1 MKIVLMAFLFA
12 ISYIFGFFLQFFARK
27 MKNFITK
34 PIKNV
39 EVNKNGI
46 SFLSTSRHKLKV
58 GDAKLLELKNAIYLK
73 QNAKTIVIKNAN
85 MAIKTKNYLY
95 FTALGDVK
103 IIFNTKGFYKY
114 FNIKIKSS
122 SFDLEELKQNAID
135 EMLNNLFN
143 LNNCSKLKEY
153 LKIVV
158 KILNIHI
165 TNDKIFVKRNDF
177 NLTFTLIYKL
187 NNTIKIINIGESI

>member
-1 MKIVLMAFLFA
+1 MTFLFA
-12 ISYIFGFFLQFFARK
+12 ISYIFGFCLQFFFRK

-85 MAIKTKNYLY
+85 RAIKTKNYLY

-103 IIFNTKGFYKY
+103 IIFNTKSFYKY